1 MGGGISNGVPKASTN
16 TANDAN
22 ALADANHVI
31 KKRYQ
36 INYFIGRGAS
46 SIVAHATDQENNI
59 PVALKRVD
67 LTTP

>member
-1 MGGGISNGVPKASTN
+1 MGGGISSVAQNVHAP
-16 TANDAN
+16 
-22 ALADANHVI
+22 LCVL

-46 SIVAHATDQENNI
+46 SIVAHATDKENNI

-67 LTTP
+67 LTTPSSLLFSLQQF